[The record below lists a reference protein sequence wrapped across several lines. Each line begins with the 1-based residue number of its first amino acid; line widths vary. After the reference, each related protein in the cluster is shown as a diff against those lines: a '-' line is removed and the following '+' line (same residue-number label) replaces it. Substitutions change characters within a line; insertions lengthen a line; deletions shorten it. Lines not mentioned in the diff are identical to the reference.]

1 MSIANIFEMNGLP
14 TWTAFPPQNGGVSGG
29 SWATL
34 PPKNRGV
41 GGGTCG
47 VGWGTGGTC
56 RVGWGTGGT
65 LPPQEGGVGG
75 GEAPDTVSCV
85 RGGVTQL
92 CDLQEG
98 LPEYRGSLSIHVGG
112 KVEDPGEIRFP
123 NPLCII
129 ISSDTDCC

>member
-1 MSIANIFEMNGLP
+1 MNGLP

-29 SWATL
+29 SWATF

-41 GGGTCG
+41 GGGACG
-47 VGWGTGGTC
+47 VGWGNGGTC
-56 RVGWGTGGT
+56 GVVWGNGGTCGVVWGTGGT

-85 RGGVTQL
+85 RGRVTQL

-98 LPEYRGSLSIHVGG
+98 SPEYRGSLGIHVGG

-123 NPLCII
+123 NPL
-129 ISSDTDCC
+129 

>member
-1 MSIANIFEMNGLP
+1 MNGLP
-14 TWTAFPPQNGGVSGG
+14 TWTAFPPQNGGVGG
-29 SWATL
+29 ESWATF

-41 GGGTCG
+41 GGGACG
-47 VGWGTGGTC
+47 VGWRTRGTC

-85 RGGVTQL
+85 RGRVTQL

-98 LPEYRGSLSIHVGG
+98 SPEYRGSLGIHVGG
-112 KVEDPGEIRFP
+112 KVGRPR
-123 NPLCII
+123 
-129 ISSDTDCC
+129 